1 MSAPWW
7 RDAVIYQ
14 VYPRSFA
21 DSNGDGVGDLGGVIQ
36 HLDHLADLGID
47 ALWLSPVYRSPQAD
61 NGYDI
66 SDYDDV
72 DPLFGTSS
80 QLDELIASAHA
91 RGIRIIMDIVV
102 NHTSDEHPWFVA
114 ARSSRTDPKR
124 DWYWWRDPRDGA
136 EPTNWA
142 SFFGGSAWTLD
153 PGTGQYYLHLFDRKQ
168 PDLNWENPEV
178 RAAVAA
184 LMRRWLERGV
194 DGFRMDVINFVS
206 KVPGLPDVPGVAP
219 GGTGFAG
226 ASFMNGPR
234 IHEFLHELRQ
244 AVQAGRD
251 EPVLIVGEMPG
262 VTMDE
267 AVLYTDPARAEVD
280 MVFQFDHVAVDHGE
294 DKWDAIDLDL
304 GELRRGL
311 YDWQRALDRTGW
323 NSLYWSNH
331 DQPRAVSRFG
341 DDHPDWWRRSATALA
356 TVLHGMRGTP
366 FVYQGEEI
374 GMTDFPWTAPHE
386 LRDVE
391 SINQLSLFASAGL
404 SADQALDRVRHSARD
419 NARTPMQ
426 WAPHPAGGFTDG
438 SPWIAVNPNVDWISV
453 ERQRDDPESVL
464 AHYRRLI
471 ELRHRLP
478 VLSQG
483 DFAEIPSDDPAVWAY
498 ARTLGDSRLVV
509 IANLGREPRVLE
521 LEPRWAGGELLL
533 ANGPARA
540 ERLGRLVELDGW
552 DARLYLR
559 RGGTFAS

>member
-1 MSAPWW
+1 MSRPWW

-21 DSNGDGVGDLGGVIQ
+21 DSDGDGIGDLGGVIG
-36 HLDHLADLGID
+36 HLDHLADLGVD

-66 SDYDDV
+66 SDYEDV
-72 DPLFGTSS
+72 DPLFGTSA
-80 QLDELIASAHA
+80 QLDELIAGSHA
-91 RGIRIIMDIVV
+91 RGIRIVMDIVV
-102 NHTSDEHPWFVA
+102 NHTSDEHPWFAA

-136 EPTNWA
+136 APNNWE
-142 SFFGGSAWTLD
+142 SFFGGPAWTLD
-153 PGTGQYYLHLFDRKQ
+153 PVTGQYYLHLFDRKQ
-168 PDLNWENPEV
+168 PDLNWENPDV

-184 LMRRWLERGV
+184 MMRRWLDRGV

-206 KVPGLPDVPGVAP
+206 KAPELPDVPGVP
-219 GGTGFAG
+219 SGGLGFAG
-226 ASFMNGPR
+226 ESFMNGPR
-234 IHEFLHELRQ
+234 IHEYLHELRT
-244 AVQAGRD
+244 ALEAGRD

-267 AVLYTDPARAEVD
+267 AALYTDPDRGEVD
-280 MVFQFDHVAVDHGE
+280 MVFQFDHVGIDHGAN
-294 DKWDAIDLDL
+294 KWDAIDLDL

-311 YDWQRALDRTGW
+311 YEWQRALSATGW

-341 DDHPDWWRRSATALA
+341 DDHPTWWRRSATALA

-374 GMTDFPWTAPHE
+374 GMTDYPWAAAEE

-391 SINQLSLFASAGL
+391 SLNQLAQFAGAGL
-404 SADQALDRVRHSARD
+404 SAAQALDRVRHSARD

-426 WAPHPAGGFTDG
+426 WATAPAGGFTDG
-438 SPWIAVNPNVDWISV
+438 DPWIAVNPNVDWLSV
-453 ERQRDDPESVL
+453 ERQRDDPVSVL

-471 ELRHRLP
+471 RLRHRLP
-478 VLSQG
+478 VLADG
-483 DFAEIPSDDPAVWAY
+483 DFHEIPTEDPAVWAY
-498 ARTLGDSRLVV
+498 ARTLGDRRLVV
-509 IANLGREPRVLE
+509 MANLGREPRALA
-521 LEPRWAGGELLL
+521 LDDRWVGGELLL
-533 ANGPARA
+533 ANRPDRPTTADA
-540 ERLGRLVELDGW
+540 VVELDGW

-559 RGGTFAS
+559 